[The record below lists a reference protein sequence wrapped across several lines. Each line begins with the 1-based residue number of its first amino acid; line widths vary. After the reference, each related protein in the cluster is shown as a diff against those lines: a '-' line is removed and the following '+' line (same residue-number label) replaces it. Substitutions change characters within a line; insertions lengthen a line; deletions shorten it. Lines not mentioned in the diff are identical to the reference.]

1 MFKKKVKIRQKQQ
14 IEYTNTNEQIF
25 SKIRTFYDNIVLKS
39 LKISNYALDLSLF
52 FFEILFCYLLSFSF
66 AFFWPFF
73 LPLQFEVQ

>member
-39 LKISNYALDLSLF
+39 LKISNYALDLSYCRNLV
-52 FFEILFCYLLSFSF
+52 L
-66 AFFWPFF
+66 
-73 LPLQFEVQ
+73 